1 MTQAD
6 APVARSRIELE
17 ALVKQNGGAIFQ
29 SETARKNMIIIADK
43 GRSDLFVN

>member
-6 APVARSRIELE
+6 APVARSKMELE

-43 GRSDLFVN
+43 GRSDLFIN